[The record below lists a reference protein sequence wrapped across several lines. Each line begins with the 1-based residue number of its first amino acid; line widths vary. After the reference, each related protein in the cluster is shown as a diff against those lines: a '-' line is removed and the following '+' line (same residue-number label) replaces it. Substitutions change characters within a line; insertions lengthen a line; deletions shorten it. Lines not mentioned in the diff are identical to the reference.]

1 MQNLISRELEKC
13 YLWKNVYIKPRMT
26 DQALISL
33 KRALYKKAHFV
44 RTIIVSKG
52 NDLVQD
58 DILSEKGFNLITS
71 FHTLTALIVHSKVTI
86 GQLLKFV
93 SVFQNEENIVKCHFC
108 GKSFGKS
115 LKFTTISQLNLNIE
129 KLLK

>member
-1 MQNLISRELEKC
+1 
-13 YLWKNVYIKPRMT
+13 MT

-52 NDLVQD
+52 NNVLVQD

-71 FHTLTALIVHSKVTI
+71 FHTLTALIVHSKVTV

-93 SVFQNEENIVKCHFC
+93 SVFQNDEDIVKCHFC